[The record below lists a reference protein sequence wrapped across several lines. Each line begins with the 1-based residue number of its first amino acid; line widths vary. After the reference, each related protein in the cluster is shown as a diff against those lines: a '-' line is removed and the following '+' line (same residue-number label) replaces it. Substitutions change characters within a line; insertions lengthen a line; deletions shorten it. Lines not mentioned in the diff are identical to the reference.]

1 MILRARMI
9 WPVARPPVED
19 GVVCLQGDRIAWVG
33 RHAELPASQRGEMLD
48 LGETLLLPGLI
59 NAHCHLDYT
68 GMAGQLLPPRR
79 FTDWI
84 KGMVAL
90 KSTWSTED
98 FSKSWQQG
106 AQMLLRTGTTTVG
119 DIEAVQELLPRLWES
134 TPLRV
139 LSYREL
145 IHLKSPGTPADLVE
159 STARAWSALP
169 GSDARI
175 GLSPH
180 APYTTSLE
188 LLDRAAREAQRRRWR
203 LVTHV
208 AESEEEFEMFMYRQG
223 PMFDWLKGQR
233 DMSDCGLG
241 SPVQHLERAGYLN
254 ENLLA
259 VHVNYLWRHDA
270 GLLGRGQVSVAHCP
284 RSHEYFKHL
293 RFPRRE
299 LANAGVNLC
308 LGTDSLATVRV
319 ERGPAP
325 ELNLFSEMQQ
335 FVRLDS
341 EVTPETVFRMATING
356 ARALGRTGELG
367 ELTAGALA
375 DIIALPFAGPAGL
388 APEAAVQ
395 HQGPVLASMI
405 NGRWAIAPPSP

>member
-1 MILRARMI
+1 MV

-19 GVVCLQGDRIAWVG
+19 GVVCLTGDRITWVG
-33 RHAELPASQRGEMLD
+33 RRTDLPATQSGEMLD

-90 KSTWSTED
+90 KATWKTDD

-106 AQMLLRTGTTTVG
+106 AQMLLHTGTTTVG
-119 DIEAVQELLPRLWES
+119 DIEAVPELLPRLWDT

-139 LSYREL
+139 ISYREL

-159 STARAWSALP
+159 NAAREWGALP
-169 GSDARI
+169 GNDGRI

-299 LANAGVNLC
+299 LENAGVNLC

-319 ERGPAP
+319 ERGQTP

-375 DIIALPFAGPAGL
+375 DIIALPFSGQARL
-388 APEAAVQ
+388 APEAALQ

-405 NGRWAIAPPSP
+405 NGHWAIAPS